1 MKERGCISSICIVLA
16 SNEKVIPENGSQ
28 NIYGTDNIGSLANTT
43 AMETWSSTIAL
54 IFDYLKDKGECKL
67 GTHGL

>member
-43 AMETWSSTIAL
+43 AMET
-54 IFDYLKDKGECKL
+54 
-67 GTHGL
+67 